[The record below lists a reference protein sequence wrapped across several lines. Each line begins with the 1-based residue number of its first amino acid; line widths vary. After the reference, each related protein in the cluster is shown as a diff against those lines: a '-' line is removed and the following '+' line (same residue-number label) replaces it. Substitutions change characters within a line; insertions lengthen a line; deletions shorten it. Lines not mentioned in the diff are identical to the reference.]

1 MNMTYEQLFKELQ
14 LDLLNDTM
22 RLNALKTWCHQHLSR
37 DIHYT
42 GEASYS
48 RYVELARAFLD
59 RFIPSTQVNSTEIK
73 ADLDNLTPIQYA
85 AYRGF
90 DRFIESSTPISEV
103 QLNQGNASDMTP
115 LHLAAQG
122 GHVHTVAV
130 LLAKG
135 ADLTKKNK
143 LAELPIHAALAIPLS
158 HSEQLKKNKAIIF
171 RKLWQSNPSTL
182 AYKNYEGDTV
192 LHSMAYHGYDQLI
205 HDVLDSY
212 PEGAFMFNNYGHYPI
227 HAAILNNQITCAKS
241 LLSIPNVATLA
252 DSKYRVALHY
262 AALYGSKEIMELC
275 CEVTDDLNICDTEG
289 KTALILANEADN
301 HDAQEV
307 LAAHGIHLPLA
318 VNVHSNGTA

>member
-171 RKLWQSNPSTL
+171 K
-182 AYKNYEGDTV
+182 G
-192 LHSMAYHGYDQLI
+192 
-205 HDVLDSY
+205 
-212 PEGAFMFNNYGHYPI
+212 
-227 HAAILNNQITCAKS
+227 
-241 LLSIPNVATLA
+241 
-252 DSKYRVALHY
+252 
-262 AALYGSKEIMELC
+262 
-275 CEVTDDLNICDTEG
+275 
-289 KTALILANEADN
+289 
-301 HDAQEV
+301 
-307 LAAHGIHLPLA
+307 
-318 VNVHSNGTA
+318 